1 MNSTVSRVI
10 KLAELGCIRFARN
23 KSNLCDIS
31 SSSTSEEP
39 LTSPVSRCAT
49 PVHQEDEQMTIIS
62 KSPDHVKRPM
72 NAFMV
77 WSKQRRKE
85 LARENPRMHNSELS
99 KRLGAEW
106 KALSDGEKRPYID
119 EAKKIREQ
127 HLCDHPDY
135 RYRPRRKPK
144 NLFKKVSAY
153 SLPNLAMCGT
163 TPAATSFKISPQPL
177 QIVTLPQ
184 QQHAQQQHQHQQ
196 QHHQQHQQQYQQ
208 HQQQQQQH
216 QQQHHQQQQQVVT
229 SRGNVSGFVGAPP
242 GVSYI
247 IPRAAIMQGFAP
259 VHLQGTTA
267 MYSPLASLAINP
279 SAAYTQNH
287 SVVSKTSAQTSA
299 IFDTTAMV
307 RSIPFST
314 ISEGQFLNQ
323 TDSSSTS
330 GISSI
335 SEAGSPVHII
345 KDENK
350 SYSSP
355 HIHTTGIPSF
365 VSMQAPSNLSYF
377 TAAPGADGPLRSI
390 SMPDLHVSSGSATNH
405 HQFAYVM
412 HQPNASCNCFS
423 CSVYRQQMVPTSLGS
438 GLHGDTKPP
447 TYVLVQ
453 TAGAG
458 AAGFACMSKFM

>member
-1 MNSTVSRVI
+1 
-10 KLAELGCIRFARN
+10 
-23 KSNLCDIS
+23 
-31 SSSTSEEP
+31 
-39 LTSPVSRCAT
+39 
-49 PVHQEDEQMTIIS
+49 MTIMS

-85 LARENPRMHNSELS
+85 LAQENPRMHNSELS

-127 HLCDHPDY
+127 HMSDHPDY

-163 TPAATSFKISPQPL
+163 TPAATSFKVSPQPL

-184 QQHAQQQHQHQQ
+184 YQNAHQHQHQQSQQHQHQQ
-196 QHHQQHQQQYQQ
+196 SQQHQQHQNQQGQQ
-208 HQQQQQQH
+208 HQQS
-216 QQQHHQQQQQVVT
+216 T
-229 SRGNVSGFVGAPP
+229 NRNALPTVSAGHASFVGAP

-247 IPRAAIMQGFAP
+247 IPRAALMQGFTP
-259 VHLQGTTA
+259 MLQGTA
-267 MYSPLASLAINP
+267 MYSPLAIPAVTSGT
-279 SAAYTQNH
+279 YTHNG
-287 SVVSKTSAQTSA
+287 SNSISRTSAETSA
-299 IFDTTAMV
+299 NFDTTAVV
-307 RSIPFST
+307 RSIPFPT
-314 ISEGQFLNQ
+314 ISDGQLLKH

-335 SEAGSPVHII
+335 SETGSPVHVI
-345 KDENK
+345 KDETK

-355 HIHTTGIPSF
+355 HIHTAGVPSF
-365 VSMQAPSNLSYF
+365 VSMQAPSNFSYF
-377 TAAPGADGPLRSI
+377 TSSADGPLRSI
-390 SMPDLHVSSGSATNH
+390 SMPDLHVSPGSANH

-412 HQPNASCNCFS
+412 HQPNSGCNCFS
-423 CSVYRQQMVPTSLGS
+423 CAVYRQQVMAAAPTNLAGS
-438 GLHGDTKPP
+438 HHGDTQPA
-447 TYVLVQ
+447 TYVILQ
-453 TAGAG
+453 PAAGSG
-458 AAGFACMSKFM
+458 GFACVSKLV